1 MGAPGEGS
9 HEGAKDVVPADPGTV
24 LEGAGELLEL
34 GGTGDGGGAD
44 AGEDEGEHAEEAG
57 GHLGHDGAEDLGGGV
72 LTLPGHV
79 LGLGHEEGGL
89 VGLAGGNEGGADGT
103 GGRLGDEGRRD
114 GNEDGK
120 KDEAEAGHFWNVYI
134 YVCDLHLFVGEGESV
149 EKRCEL
155 LEKRK
160 IRHKMCSK
168 S

>member
-57 GHLGHDGAEDLGGGV
+57 GHLGHDGAKDLGGGV

-79 LGLGHEEGGL
+79 LRLGHEEGGL
-89 VGLAGGNEGGADGT
+89 IGLAGGDEGGADGA

-120 KDEAEAGHFWNVYI
+120 KDEAEAGHFGMCI
-134 YVCDLHLFVGEGESV
+134 YMYV
-149 EKRCEL
+149 
-155 LEKRK
+155 
-160 IRHKMCSK
+160 
-168 S
+168 